1 MEFKK
6 QKINNKNLIIKKIVK
21 KRIKSKK
28 IENER

>member
-6 QKINNKNLIIKKIVK
+6 QKINNKNLIIKKLVK

>member
-1 MEFKK
+1 MEFEK
-6 QKINNKNLIIKKIVK
+6 QKINNKNLIIKKLVK